1 MIVTVTLN
9 AALDRTLTVPN
20 FQRGQRHRAS
30 QVLTLAGGK
39 GINIA
44 RALKRLDVPVVATG
58 LAGGRTGTRIVEE
71 LTAEAIL
78 NDFVRIGEESRTSTA
93 VVDPTEGS
101 YTEINEWGPKVTSD
115 ELETLLEKLHY
126 LSRGADF
133 VVFAGSLPRG
143 VEESFYA
150 EAVRDLNRRGVH
162 VILDTEGQPLRF
174 GTEAEPW
181 LVSPNQREAEH
192 VVGQELED
200 EEDFLMALDTIA
212 ELGARNV
219 HITLESG
226 CYALF
231 REDRQVR
238 RYRANAPATS
248 RRCRSSAPATSC
260 SRSSSPPTSPAR
272 PPRTRSSSRSR
283 AERPR
288 RSRSAP
294 DSSTRATPAGWS
306 ARSRSSSSPRAASPS
321 RRRC

>member
-1 MIVTVTLN
+1 VIVTVTLN

-30 QVLTLAGGK
+30 DVLTLAGGK

-44 RALKRLDVPVVATG
+44 RALKRLDMPVVATG

-101 YTEINEWGPKVTSD
+101 YTEINEWGPRVTD
-115 ELETLLEKLHY
+115 VELEMLLEKIRY

-143 VEESFYA
+143 VEEDFYA
-150 EAVRDLNRRGVH
+150 EATRELARRGVQ
-162 VILDTEGQPLRF
+162 VVLDTEGQPLRF

-200 EEDFLMALDTIA
+200 EEDFLMALDA
-212 ELGARNV
+212 LHELGARNV

-226 CYALF
+226 GYALF

-238 RYRANAPATS
+238 RYRALAPTVEPISTVGAGDVLLAQFIAAHVAGKT
-248 RRCRSSAPATSC
+248 
-260 SRSSSPPTSPAR
+260 
-272 PPRTRSSSRSR
+272 
-283 AERPR
+283 AEE
-288 RSRSAP
+288 ALKL
-294 DSSTRATPAGWS
+294 AVAAG
-306 ARSRSSSSPRAASPS
+306 AASTLEVGAGRFDP
-321 RRRC
+321 RDAGRLVAGVQVDELATVV

>member
-1 MIVTVTLN
+1 M
-9 AALDRTLTVPN
+9 
-20 FQRGQRHRAS
+20 
-30 QVLTLAGGK
+30 
-39 GINIA
+39 
-44 RALKRLDVPVVATG
+44 
-58 LAGGRTGTRIVEE
+58 
-71 LTAEAIL
+71 
-78 NDFVRIGEESRTSTA
+78 
-93 VVDPTEGS
+93 
-101 YTEINEWGPKVTSD
+101 TSD

-150 EAVRDLNRRGVH
+150 EAVRDLNRRGVQ

-238 RYRANAPATS
+238 RYRVECARERRGGVGRRRRRRPA
-248 RRCRSSAPATSC
+248 RAVHR
-260 SRSSSPPTSPAR
+260 R
-272 PPRTRSSSRSR
+272 PPRRQDGRGR
-283 AERPR
+283 AQARASPQARPR

-294 DSSTRATPAGWS
+294 ASSTRATPAGWS
-306 ARSRSSSSPRAASPS
+306 ARLEVVELAPVG
-321 RRRC
+321 